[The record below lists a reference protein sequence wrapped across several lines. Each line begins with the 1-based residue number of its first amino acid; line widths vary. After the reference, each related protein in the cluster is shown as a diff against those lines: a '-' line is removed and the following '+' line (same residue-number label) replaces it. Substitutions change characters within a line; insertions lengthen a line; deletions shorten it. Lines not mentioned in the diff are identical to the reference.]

1 MTSWGDL
8 NYTSGIIAD
17 LRRALDTFWTQML
30 LTKVDHCETVKR
42 IENQINGIKV
52 QILFDWPQTVCIYQR
67 LRLKRISNYLW
78 CPTRI
83 ITGLLLLRNF
93 DETNLPFLTL
103 KAPISQNAQ
112 THSNNSSANCRRIV
126 WVCMTILWDWRLKG

>member
-52 QILFDWPQTVCIYQR
+52 
-67 LRLKRISNYLW
+67 
-78 CPTRI
+78 
-83 ITGLLLLRNF
+83 
-93 DETNLPFLTL
+93 
-103 KAPISQNAQ
+103 
-112 THSNNSSANCRRIV
+112 
-126 WVCMTILWDWRLKG
+126 